1 MPVLVQLEAEGE
13 AASGGADA
21 EPQCPQTCGGKGTK
35 STPRA
40 THTVSF
46 SRLGGVQELGQAGDG
61 FWMAVECSAVIRIPV
76 MACMH

>member
-21 EPQCPQTCGGKGTK
+21 EPECPRTCGGKGTK

-46 SRLGGVQELGQAGDG
+46 SRLGGV
-61 FWMAVECSAVIRIPV
+61 
-76 MACMH
+76 